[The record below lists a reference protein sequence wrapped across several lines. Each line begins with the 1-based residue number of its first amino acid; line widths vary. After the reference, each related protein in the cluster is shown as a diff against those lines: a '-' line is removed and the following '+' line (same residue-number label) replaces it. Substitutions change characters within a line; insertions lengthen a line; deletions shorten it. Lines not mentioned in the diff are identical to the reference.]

1 MLDTPGHA
9 AFSLMRERGA
19 NITDVIILVVAAD
32 DGVKEQTVESIRA
45 AKQAGCPLVVA
56 INKIDKPDA
65 TADVVKQ
72 GLLQH
77 EIVLEDFGGDVLSTE
92 VSAKTGQVPTINDAR
107 S

>member
-1 MLDTPGHA
+1 MP
-9 AFSLMRERGA
+9 
-19 NITDVIILVVAAD
+19 V
-32 DGVKEQTVESIRA
+32 
-45 AKQAGCPLVVA
+45 VVA

-65 TADVVKQ
+65 TADIVKQ